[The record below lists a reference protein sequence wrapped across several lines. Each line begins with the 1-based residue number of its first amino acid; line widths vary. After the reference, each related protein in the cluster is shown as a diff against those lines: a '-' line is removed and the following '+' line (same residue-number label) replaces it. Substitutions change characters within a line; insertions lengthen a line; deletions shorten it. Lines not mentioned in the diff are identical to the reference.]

1 MKKISRK
8 AARFVLT
15 CLGLFVI
22 LICIACATQNAMFFA
37 AGMVIAIVG
46 LLVRS
51 RKIRCPYCGELKR
64 IKMMDLLKWSAPI
77 QVECP
82 ICGKMIEYDE

>member
-8 AARFVLT
+8 AARFVLA

-22 LICIACATQNAMFFA
+22 LICIACATQNTMFFA

-51 RKIRCPYCGELKR
+51 RKIRCPYCGELKL

-82 ICGKMIEYDE
+82 TCGKIIEYDE

>member
-37 AGMVIAIVG
+37 AGMVIAIGPAGAVAENP
-46 LLVRS
+46 LPVL
-51 RKIRCPYCGELKR
+51 
-64 IKMMDLLKWSAPI
+64 W
-77 QVECP
+77 
-82 ICGKMIEYDE
+82 

>member
-8 AARFVLT
+8 AARFVLA

-22 LICIACATQNAMFFA
+22 LICIACATQNA
-37 AGMVIAIVG
+37 MVIAIVG

-51 RKIRCPYCGELKR
+51 RKIRCPYCGELKL

-82 ICGKMIEYDE
+82 TCGKIIEYDE

>member
-1 MKKISRK
+1 MLYFALAFAVTVKLLSL
-8 AARFVLT
+8 VT
-15 CLGLFVI
+15 SC
-22 LICIACATQNAMFFA
+22 A

-51 RKIRCPYCGELKR
+51 RKIRCPYCGELKL
-64 IKMMDLLKWSAPI
+64 INMMDLLKWSAPI
-77 QVECP
+77 RVECP